1 MLLLRTPVNR
11 STKEGQRL
19 LCSEGQHVY
28 PKTLRFPSESPAGA
42 GPSWCSRTS
51 LVAQT
56 AGHASV
62 EEVARSR
69 LIPVDVRLVAA
80 EVVADYGVVLG
91 LRRSAGVRVL
101 RELRPRQRYGW

>member
-62 EEVARSR
+62 AEVAQEAVARSR
-69 LIPVDVRLVAA
+69 LIPEDVRLVAA
-80 EVVADYGVVLG
+80 EVVADYGVVGG
-91 LRRSAGVRVL
+91 LRRSAAGVRVL
-101 RELRPRQRYGW
+101 RDYD